1 MKFDKCTLF
10 YFNYFYIPLIYFI
23 FALFSGLDV
32 LVRTPF
38 GHYCPLRHLLTD
50 LATAVSCCRGRYSSC
65 LYPRGGYSAVPG
77 DRIVEVQ
84 SSVGVR
90 WCVTV
95 PWCGGALKQ
104 FNHTCHWSLVNV
116 SVSYSYIVPLPQCVQ
131 CAHCV
136 SETPYQ
142 HVKICQNRGKCSG
155 QGTSLYLYPCPS
167 VPSIPVSRQ
176 KHVNNMSKT
185 CQNKST
191 KCSGQGTDLYLYPYP
206 SMPTFLLLLVYNI
219 SQYVIN
225 RSI

>member
-32 LVRTPF
+32 LIRTPF

-90 WCVTV
+90 WCVTL
-95 PWCGGALKQ
+95 PWCGGALVQRFRKQ

-116 SVSYSYIVPLPQCVQ
+116 SVSYSYIVPLPQCV
-131 CAHCV
+131 
-136 SETPYQ
+136 
-142 HVKICQNRGKCSG
+142 
-155 QGTSLYLYPCPS
+155 
-167 VPSIPVSRQ
+167 
-176 KHVNNMSKT
+176 
-185 CQNKST
+185 
-191 KCSGQGTDLYLYPYP
+191 
-206 SMPTFLLLLVYNI
+206 
-219 SQYVIN
+219 
-225 RSI
+225 